1 LLRGEAELGVP
12 IGSFVVELGLAL
24 RPHFFALSAIA
35 ALAGSASVASSPT
48 PRIALGAFIAG
59 LGWGVGQ
66 LVNDLLDRETDVVN
80 APDRAIV
87 AERLPA
93 GPALACAAVLGVGLA
108 VATVMVH
115 SRAWVLALAAALLI
129 VFYNGAKSRPLLGN
143 IALALLMAIAA
154 AIGALAALGPEA
166 PWSDARGL
174 RSTLPLVG
182 AIAAWYLQS
191 NYEKDRTGDRAAGY
205 RTLAVL
211 LSVRQS
217 AIARALSILAIAV
230 AAHATASLADP
241 LSQSTMLVALL
252 VGLASTLP
260 PILQNSDESSL
271 RSYVASVVASIL
283 AMLSLSAPLL
293 GRWGTTVLLIL
304 SLSLVSAAFR
314 RSPNP

>member
-1 LLRGEAELGVP
+1 VP
-12 IGSFVVELGLAL
+12 LGSFLIELGLAL
-24 RPHFFALSAIA
+24 RPHFFALSGVA
-35 ALAGSASVASSPT
+35 ALAGASSVATVLT

-93 GPALACAAVLGVGLA
+93 GPALACALVLGVGLA
-108 VATVMVH
+108 VATAMVH
-115 SRAWVLALAAALLI
+115 PRAWVLALAAALLI
-129 VFYNGAKSRPLLGN
+129 LFYNGAKYIPLLGN
-143 IALALLMAIAA
+143 LALAMLMAVAA
-154 AIGALAALGPEA
+154 GIGALSALGPAA

-174 RSTLPLVG
+174 ASTLPLVS

-191 NYEKDRTGDRAAGY
+191 NYEKDRRGDLAAGY

-217 AIARALSILAIAV
+217 GIVRAVSIVVIALAAN
-230 AAHATASLADP
+230 ATHSLPDP
-241 LSQSTMLVALL
+241 ISQSTMLVAAL
-252 VGLASTLP
+252 VGIASTLR
-260 PILQNSDESSL
+260 PISQNTDEAAL
-271 RSYVASVVASIL
+271 RSYAVSVTASIL
-283 AMLSLSAPLL
+283 SMLSLAAPLL
-293 GRWGTTVLLIL
+293 SRWGTTLVLIL
-304 SLSLVSAAFR
+304 SLTLVSAAFR